1 MAENLRKRLLFQEQ
15 WSILALPK
23 LVDSLDT
30 RSEKK
35 KGERQKR
42 RPPTVNK
49 FFNTF
54 FGRHIRVEKISF
66 FILSLPVLRAVL
78 KYFVIANFNRM
89 GFLQNLGASSY
100 LEFQL

>member
-30 RSEKK
+30 LSEKK

-54 FGRHIRVEKISF
+54 SGIGHIGVEKIRSPF
-66 FILSLPVLRAVL
+66 KVYSP
-78 KYFVIANFNRM
+78 
-89 GFLQNLGASSY
+89 
-100 LEFQL
+100 